1 MSILKR
7 TKDSTSNFRP
17 AVSMQSNTHNE
28 SQTVDTTEEDKTVES
43 GKKVVI
49 EGMAEDI
56 VRSKTRVQRKKNPL
70 DRLDRV
76 VTITVSPRIEAQWR
90 YHSNNENRSLASW
103 VRQAVDFYIRK
114 NGLED

>member
-7 TKDSTSNFRP
+7 TQQGSGTFRP
-17 AVSMQSNTHNE
+17 AVSMQSNVGNE
-28 SQTVDTTEEDKTVES
+28 NQNNDTTEVQESVKT
-43 GKKVVI
+43 GKSAVI
-49 EGMAEDI
+49 DRMAEEI
-56 VRSKTRVQRKKNPL
+56 VQSKTRVQRKRNPM